1 MPITH
6 WNGSHHRILLFLT
19 DGQILLLVLKLSCCK
34 TQDDGTEMHGHK
46 RAALGGKRNVRWE
59 PVRKG
64 GHQPVM
70 HPQRIDFYLC
80 MFGRNFYAM
89 KRNTTWQIPWL
100 SSSDILSK
108 WPRFRHVKFL
118 TRENWDI
125 THFLNFWIC
134 VICHPEI
141 DSEHIWA
148 CCSFPLSFP
157 CLFLFMFIL
166 YLYSFPSVNLIEIS
180 PIVPFSIASGDTHDP
195 NWANWVFLHRILSPE
210 KDDKIR
216 PVWSRCIP
224 LCLPGNP
231 LAANSR

>member
-19 DGQILLLVLKLSCCK
+19 DGQILLLVLKLSCCR

-89 KRNTTWQIPWL
+89 NRNTTWQIPWL

-125 THFLNFWIC
+125 THFSKFLNL
-134 VICHPEI
+134 CHLSPRNRQWTHLGI
-141 DSEHIWA
+141 LFISPFLPLLV
-148 CCSFPLSFP
+148 SFHVYII
-157 CLFLFMFIL
+157 FIL
-166 YLYSFPSVNLIEIS
+166 ISFCEFNRDITHCAIFHSFRWYS
-180 PIVPFSIASGDTHDP
+180 
-195 NWANWVFLHRILSPE
+195 
-210 KDDKIR
+210 
-216 PVWSRCIP
+216 WSQ
-224 LCLPGNP
+224 LG
-231 LAANSR
+231 